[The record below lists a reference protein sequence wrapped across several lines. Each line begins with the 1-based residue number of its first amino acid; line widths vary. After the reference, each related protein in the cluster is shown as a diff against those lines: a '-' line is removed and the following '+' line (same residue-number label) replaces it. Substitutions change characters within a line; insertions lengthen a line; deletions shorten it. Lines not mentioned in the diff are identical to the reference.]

1 MQVTD
6 VPELMT
12 IGTLQDELP
21 PQSEMRMGGKRGFQ
35 PYMPVATMIAASMQP
50 PPSVE
55 VCGFF
60 PPLLCSISHNWLG

>member
-1 MQVTD
+1 M
-6 VPELMT
+6 
-12 IGTLQDELP
+12 QDELP

-55 VCGFF
+55 VCGLS
-60 PPLLCSISHNWLG
+60 PHLLCSMSHNRFNQEQKFWSKNLV